1 LSEAWRALS
10 RLGEDQEAGF
20 EPAEWKVILTM
31 VDTKLVQLTDGN
43 RPFLAATMFNLSSV
57 GYTEAEYSFSGV
69 ACAYVRGKEAV
80 RTSAEEAPFST
91 RLLVYRPADDALF
104 NGTVWVEWL
113 NVSGGLDAAPDWV
126 CAHTELV
133 RRGAAWVGV
142 SAQQIGVAGGT
153 SVLGM
158 ESPGLVG
165 MDQARYGGLSHP
177 GDRFS
182 YDIYKQATQAVR
194 AAKDTILDG
203 LSIERVFGIGESQ
216 SAFRLTTYINDID
229 PLSQVHDG
237 FVVHA
242 RGGKAAPLDDESDPS
257 ETDDGQPV
265 QFRTDLRVPV
275 LCVQSETDLINLEYL
290 TARQDDSES
299 FVLWE
304 MAGTSHADVYTF
316 AAGMID
322 TGRLPIEELAVAWRP
337 GIDVFGMKFDKPVNA
352 GLQHYIVCAAV
363 RALERWVTNGT
374 RPSPAPRLA
383 IHDGSIVT
391 DDKGIAIGGI
401 RTASV
406 DIPVAVLSGFGNS
419 GNPLAFLAGSTTP
432 FSSSLLGDLYSSN
445 AEYVERVASS
455 NHMALESGFLLPED
469 VAEMS
474 AIAAYNSPLPR

>member
-1 LSEAWRALS
+1 
-10 RLGEDQEAGF
+10 LGEDREAGF
-20 EPAEWKVILTM
+20 EPSEWKVILTM
-31 VDTKLVQLTDGN
+31 VDKKLVQLTDGN
-43 RPFLAATMFNLSSV
+43 RPFLAATTFDLSSV
-57 GYTEAEYSFSGV
+57 GYIEAEYSFSGV
-69 ACAYVRGKEAV
+69 ACAYFRGKEAV
-80 RTSAEEAPFST
+80 RPSAEEAPFRT
-91 RLLVYRPADDALF
+91 RLLVYRPADDAFF

-142 SAQQIGVAGGT
+142 SAQQIGVVGGA
-153 SVLGM
+153 SILGM
-158 ESPGLVG
+158 NSAGLVG
-165 MDQARYGGLSHP
+165 MDQARYGELSHP

-182 YDIYKQATQAVR
+182 YDIYEKATQAVR
-194 AAKDTILDG
+194 AAEGTILDG
-203 LSIERVFGIGESQ
+203 LPIERVLGIGESQ

-242 RGGKAAPLDDESDPS
+242 RGGRSAPLDDESDPS
-257 ETDDGQPV
+257 EANDGQPV
-265 QFRTDLRVPV
+265 PFRTDLRVPV
-275 LCVQSETDLINLEYL
+275 LCVQSETDLINLAYH

-337 GIDVFGMKFDKPVNA
+337 GNEVFGMKFDKPVNA
-352 GLQHYIVCAAV
+352 GPQHYMVCAAV
-363 RALERWVTNGT
+363 RALERWVTDGT
-374 RPSPAPRLA
+374 RPPPSPKLA
-383 IHDGSIVT
+383 VHDGTILT

-406 DIPVAVLSGFGNS
+406 DVPVAVLSGFGNS

-432 FSSSLLGDLYSSN
+432 FSSSLLRNLYSSN
-445 AEYVERVASS
+445 DEYLKRVASS
-455 NHMALESGFLLPED
+455 TQMALESGFLLPED
-469 VAEMS
+469 VAEMI
-474 AIAAYNSPLPR
+474 AIAAYNSPL